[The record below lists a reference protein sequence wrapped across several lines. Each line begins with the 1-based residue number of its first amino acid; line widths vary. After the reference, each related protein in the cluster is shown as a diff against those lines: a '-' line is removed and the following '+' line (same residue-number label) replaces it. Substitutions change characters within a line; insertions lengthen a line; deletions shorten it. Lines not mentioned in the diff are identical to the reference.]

1 MNNLTLFAVQYRWH
15 IRRGLLLLTLSVF
28 LMVIFAGIF
37 TTVHRVSSAYADAA
51 SLRIEVGSLTN
62 ERNLALD
69 RADKTLGDFSEAL
82 KDREI
87 QQIYIKPLCHKLQ

>member
-1 MNNLTLFAVQYRWH
+1 MNNLPLFSLRYRWH
-15 IRRGLLLLTLSVF
+15 IKRGLLLLGVSVLF
-28 LMVIFAGIF
+28 MVIIAEIV
-37 TTVHRVSSAYADAA
+37 TTVHRVSSDYADAA
-51 SLRIEVGSLTN
+51 SLRVEVGSLTN
-62 ERNLALD
+62 ERNLAVY

>member
-1 MNNLTLFAVQYRWH
+1 MNNLPLFSLRYRWH
-15 IRRGLLLLTLSVF
+15 IKLRLLLLALSVLF
-28 LMVIFAGIF
+28 MVIIAGVV
-37 TTVHRVSSAYADAA
+37 TTVHRVSSDYADAA

-62 ERNLALD
+62 ERNLAVY

-87 QQIYIKPLCHKLQ
+87 QQIYIKPLCHALK